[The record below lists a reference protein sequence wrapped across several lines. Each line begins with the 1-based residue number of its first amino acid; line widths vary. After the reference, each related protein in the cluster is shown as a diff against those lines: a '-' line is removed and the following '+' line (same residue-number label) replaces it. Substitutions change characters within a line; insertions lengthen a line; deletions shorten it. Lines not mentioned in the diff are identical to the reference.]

1 MRILIACG
9 GTGGHVYPALAIA
22 GALRELHPSVELGF
36 VGIQGGFEKPLVD
49 GYGLPFHDYHEVRAG
64 PFNGVS
70 RLRQVRSLLDLLL
83 GFLQSLWIIARR
95 RPDAILL
102 TGGWSGLPVSLAGWL
117 LRVRQMIYLPDIEP
131 ALTIRAVRPFAQLV
145 ALTTEASRQYF
156 PKNNTVVT
164 GYPIRPS
171 LLTATREAGIAHFQ
185 LDPARQTLLVMGGSR
200 GARAINNA
208 LLAILPQ
215 LLAENVQII
224 HVTGTL
230 DWEDIRARREA
241 LPDATHYHA
250 YPYLHAEIGLALAAA
265 DLALSRAG
273 ASVLGEYPAF
283 GLPAVLVPLTAWR
296 FQRVNAD
303 WLASQNAAVRLDE
316 NRLEA
321 DLLST
326 LRGILGDAER
336 LRAMQAAARALAIP
350 DGAARAAAAL
360 ASMVKGEG

>member
-1 MRILIACG
+1 LRILIACG

-22 GALRELHPSVELGF
+22 GALRESHPAVELGF
-36 VGIQGGFEKPLVD
+36 VGIKGGFEKPLVE

-64 PFNGVS
+64 PFNGVN
-70 RLRQVRSLLDLLL
+70 RLRQLRSLLDLVL
-83 GFLQSLWIIARR
+83 GFLQSLWIITRR
-95 RPDAILL
+95 RPDAILM
-102 TGGWSGLPVSLAGWL
+102 TGGWSGLPVALAGWVW
-117 LRVRQMIYLPDIEP
+117 RVPQMVYLPDIEP
-131 ALTIRAVRPFAQLV
+131 ALTIRAVRPFTKLV
-145 ALTTEASRQYF
+145 ALTTEASRVFF
-156 PKNNTVVT
+156 PKNQTVVT
-164 GYPIRPS
+164 GYPIRPT
-171 LLTATREAGIAHFQ
+171 LLTATRAAGIAHFH
-185 LDPARQTLLVMGGSR
+185 LDPTLKTLLVMGGSR

-208 LLAILPQ
+208 LLAILPE
-215 LLAENVQII
+215 LLADGVQII

-230 DWEDIRARREA
+230 DWEDIRAKCES

-250 YPYLHAEIGLALAAA
+250 YPYLHEEIGLGLAAA

-303 WLASQNAAVRLDE
+303 WLEMHGAALRLDE

-321 DLLST
+321 GLLST
-326 LRGILGDAER
+326 LRGILGDEKR
-336 LRAMQAAARALAIP
+336 LWAMQAAARALTIP

>member
-1 MRILIACG
+1 
-9 GTGGHVYPALAIA
+9 
-22 GALRELHPSVELGF
+22 VE
-36 VGIQGGFEKPLVD
+36 
-49 GYGLPFHDYHEVRAG
+49 GYGLPFQDYHEVRAG

-70 RLRQVRSLLDLLL
+70 RLRQLRSLLDLCL
-83 GFLQSLWIIARR
+83 GFLQSLWIIIRR

-131 ALTIRAVRPFAQLV
+131 ALTIRALRPFATLV
-145 ALTTEASRQYF
+145 ALTTEASRAYF
-156 PKNNTVVT
+156 PKNQTVVT
-164 GYPIRPS
+164 GYPIRPA
-171 LLTATREAGIAHFQ
+171 LLTATRGAAQAHFK
-185 LDPARQTLLVMGGSR
+185 LDPARRTLLVMGGSR

-208 LLAILPQ
+208 LLQAAPD
-215 LLAENVQII
+215 LLAAGVQII

-230 DWEDIRARREA
+230 DWDVIQGQAAA

-250 YPYLHAEIGLALAAA
+250 YPYLHEEIGLALAAA

-303 WLASQNAAVRLDE
+303 WLAEQGAALRLDE
-316 NRLEA
+316 SRLGD
-321 DLLST
+321 DLLPT
-326 LRGILGDAER
+326 LRGILGDESR
-336 LRAMQAAARALAIP
+336 LQAMQAAARALAVP
-350 DGAARAAAAL
+350 DGAAQAAAAL
-360 ASMVKGEG
+360 VSMVKGSG